1 MRVSECKWGEGRR
14 SAHPGISFIRK
25 VQTDTRARTIVRGM
39 LKHRNG
45 GKREGRGHPA
55 SSQSLPQ
62 FPRIPALKASHVT
75 TEMPRPAQ
83 NCVQRR
89 EGVAGRREKER
100 ECMHMVFQL
109 NSQVLCN
116 LIIKAWCLNARAK
129 LSVYPNCPG
138 TQS

>member
-1 MRVSECKWGEGRR
+1 MGEGRR
-14 SAHPGISFIRK
+14 SAHHGISFIGK
-25 VQTDTRARTIVRGM
+25 VQTDTRARAIVRGM

-62 FPRIPALKASHVT
+62 FARIPALKASHVT

-89 EGVAGRREKER
+89 EGVAGRREKGR
-100 ECMHMVFQL
+100 EVMHMVFQL

-116 LIIKAWCLNARAK
+116 LIIKA
-129 LSVYPNCPG
+129 
-138 TQS
+138 